1 MSEKRYHVYIST
13 SLNDDV
19 KTERLKLQNTLLNMG
34 VFPWEFTERRTSL
47 NTAQARRQIDDCDYV
62 VFLLGAKYGDLSA
75 SGISYMHLDFL
86 YALNKQKT
94 ILSFIDATPESR
106 PEFERETHPDILRK
120 FHAFR
125 EQLKSDSEYCA
136 TYSNYLDLERAVRSD
151 FAKVVKEK
159 PALGWIRPKN
169 NDVFFSEVQRLRQ
182 KVTELEQRLVQTK
195 NQAVLTQLS
204 ENITAESQTVFI
216 HYRTHAYQDGNFK
229 DLHLQREITWL
240 QLLQILAPHFKQAA
254 VEGLF
259 LNALNEYL
267 AQIALEDA
275 RIELPRAHAVA
286 RTQIDVRCLQQ
297 IKMQMRVNGWI
308 LPQPDMSLS
317 TRVCWQLT
325 SDAEKLLAR
334 YRTNNLKA

>member
-19 KTERLKLQNTLLNMG
+19 KTERLKLQNALLNMG

-94 ILSFIDATPESR
+94 ILSFIDAAPESR
-106 PEFERETHPDILRK
+106 PESERESQPDILRK

-125 EQLKSDSEYCA
+125 EQLKSDSESCTSYN
-136 TYSNYLDLERAVRSD
+136 SYLDLERAVRSD
-151 FAKVVKEK
+151 FAKIVKEK
-159 PALGWIRPKN
+159 PALGWVRPKN
-169 NDVFFSEVQRLRQ
+169 NDVFVSEVQRLRQ

-195 NQAVLTQLS
+195 NQAVLTQLP
-204 ENITAESQTVFI
+204 ENITTESQTVFI

-229 DLHLQREITWL
+229 DLHLQHEMTWL
-240 QLLQILAPHFKQAA
+240 QLLQILAPHFKQNAA
-254 VEGLF
+254 EITF
-259 LNALNEYL
+259 LQALNEYL
-267 AQIALEDA
+267 THIALADA
-275 RIELPRAHAVA
+275 QVELPRAHAVA

-308 LPQPDMSLS
+308 VPQSEPSS
-317 TRVCWQLT
+317 PRVYWQLT
-325 SDAEKLLAR
+325 TEAEKLLAR
-334 YRTNNLKA
+334 HRTNDLKA